1 MVFMALYA
9 GGKVILVMAGRV
21 AVLHICL
28 GDLAGRDYRQG
39 MHLMARAADGDL
51 AALVWY
57 INVRIH
63 LLALVRDIDFRELR
77 KFVKGTMT
85 AKAEFGLRLFR
96 QGLSDGFALLG
107 HMTEQT
113 KVDGAIRMI
122 SRCRFHP
129 GLYGMAGKA
138 LFLSR
143 KGVCEFGCRRRA
155 AKRRVHNGKY
165 RQCQGT
171 A

>member
-1 MVFMALYA
+1 LVFMALYA

-21 AVLHICL
+21 AVLHIGLCE
-28 GDLAGRDYRQG
+28 LAGRDYRQG

-63 LLALVRDIDFRELR
+63 LLVLVRDIVFRELR

-96 QGLSDGFALLG
+96 HGLSDGFAFLC

-113 KVDGAIRMI
+113 EIGGAIRMI
-122 SRCRFHP
+122 IRCWFHP

-138 LFLSR
+138 LFVSR
-143 KGVCEFGCRRRA
+143 KGVCELGCRRRA
-155 AKRRVHNGKY
+155 AKRRIHSRKY
-165 RQCQGT
+165 RQCQAT